1 MSKTRKPDLA
11 MFERHVAAMRPVLE
25 RRHAAGQVAVLKK
38 LAAALKAGR
47 SVEEAVAEAASDVY
61 WQGVKDG
68 LDLSLPEAS

>member
-1 MSKTRKPDLA
+1 MSKTRNRDQT

-38 LAAALKAGR
+38 LAAALEAGKG
-47 SVEEAVAEAASDVY
+47 VEAAVAEAASAVY
-61 WQGVKDG
+61 WQGVEDG